1 MNCPNCGKPMEEGVL
16 DSRGPIRWT
25 DSASGMSIPASAHD
39 ILLGKALG
47 LLRQRLISAAA
58 AARWLWSIELRCP

>member
-1 MNCPNCGKPMEEGVL
+1 MHCPCCGNLMEEGVL

-25 DSASGMSIPASAHD
+25 DSASGTSIPTGAHD

-47 LLRQRLISAAA
+47 LLRPKAYLC
-58 AARWLWSIELRCP
+58 RCCRKVVVEY

>member
-1 MNCPNCGKPMEEGVL
+1 MHCPCCGNLMEEGVL

-25 DSASGMSIPASAHD
+25 DSAYGMSIPAGAHD

-47 LLRQRLISAAA
+47 LFRPKAYLC
-58 AARWLWSIELRCP
+58 RCCRKVVVEY

>member
-1 MNCPNCGKPMEEGVL
+1 MNCPNCGKPMEEGVR

-47 LLRQRLISAAA
+47 LLRPKAYLC
-58 AARWLWSIELRCP
+58 RCCRKVVVEY